1 MGEVIV
7 PHRGFPELKAR
18 REILIVHL
26 ARALNLDSLRSS
38 HPVEV
43 GCQVVNA
50 VRAVR
55 QIFDSWML
63 AVIVDEDKFFLD
75 KMSICL
81 KDKLFGKAIT
91 EDF

>member
-1 MGEVIV
+1 MILPTVIPDAFEMPRQKSSV
-7 PHRGFPELKAR
+7 IAFPNSLSLR
-18 REILIVHL
+18 QMDI
-26 ARALNLDSLRSS
+26 LDSFRSS

-63 AVIVDEDKFFLD
+63 AVIVDEDNPDSMPSRDGL
-75 KMSICL
+75 SGSL
-81 KDKLFGKAIT
+81 VWL
-91 EDF
+91 